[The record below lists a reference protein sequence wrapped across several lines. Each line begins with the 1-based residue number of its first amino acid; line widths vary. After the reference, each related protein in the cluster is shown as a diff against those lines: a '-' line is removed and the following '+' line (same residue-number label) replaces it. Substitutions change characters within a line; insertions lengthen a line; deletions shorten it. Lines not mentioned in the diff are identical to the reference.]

1 MKCLMCFIAGMA
13 IPVLL
18 YLGDLYLQGEAGL
31 HPIIAGMFIAFC
43 MMIPVI
49 LACYELQ
56 NENS

>member
-1 MKCLMCFIAGMA
+1 MCFIAGMA